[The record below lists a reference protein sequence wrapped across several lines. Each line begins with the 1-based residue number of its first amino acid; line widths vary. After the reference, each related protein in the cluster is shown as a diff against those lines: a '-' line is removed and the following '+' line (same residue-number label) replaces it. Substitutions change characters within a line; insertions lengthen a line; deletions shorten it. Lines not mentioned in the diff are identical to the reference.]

1 MRQVWAYVG
10 AAAMGLVVAGGA
22 MTAAAPQTGAPKAA
36 PAKSTAGAGRV
47 IALTGDDTMKYNQP
61 TITAKKGETVTLELT
76 NKGTLPK
83 EAMAHNFVL
92 LTKGTNADEF
102 TMAAAMA
109 RATEYIP
116 ANMKDKI
123 IAHTSLAGPGE
134 TVKVTF
140 KVPAVAGSYTFLCSF
155 AGHAAAGMKGTLV
168 VQ

>member
-1 MRQVWAYVG
+1 MRHVWAYVG
-10 AAAMGLVVAGGA
+10 VTVVALVIAGGSK
-22 MTAAAPQTGAPKAA
+22 MAAAPQAAGQKA
-36 PAKSTAGAGRV
+36 PAAKPAAGAGRV
-47 IALTGDDTMKYNQP
+47 VALTGDDTMKYNQP
-61 TITAKKGETVTLELT
+61 TIQAKKGETLTIELT

-92 LTKGTNADEF
+92 LTKGTSPDEF

-109 RATEYIP
+109 RATEFIP

-140 KVPAVAGSYTFLCSF
+140 KVPSVPGSYTYLCSF